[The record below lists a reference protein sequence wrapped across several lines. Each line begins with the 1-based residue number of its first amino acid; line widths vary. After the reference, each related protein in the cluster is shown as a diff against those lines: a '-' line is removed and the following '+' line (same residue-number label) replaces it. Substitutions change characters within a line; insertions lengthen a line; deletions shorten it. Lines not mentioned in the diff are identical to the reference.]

1 MTLRDKFPDNF
12 GLLHCHSGKKTAKK
26 ARWYRDSKRVQ
37 THALAIRNGILWLTS
52 ELKSVC
58 SPKKKMGKPLATLVL
73 GLISM
78 SQLWEGVQCNGL
90 KLHAP
95 NSVSVQKGLCVA
107 IPCSFTYSHPFFT
120 NADTLNGYW
129 YEFGKQHAWNPAFA
143 TSDGSKEIAQD
154 ARGRF
159 RLSDKLEE
167 GNCSLF
173 ITDAQE
179 SDQKAYYFRIEKGR
193 GRYSFPNKIS
203 VTVTA
208 KPEPKIQIPG
218 ELRAGQ
224 PVNLTCTAA
233 SCPWKPP
240 QISWEFARNIS
251 GILSNGTNTLS
262 LVSTFAP
269 SAADNNQTLT
279 CRVTYSSESASPVIC
294 EERIYLNVK
303 YPPQRP
309 RISGKLIHKSGGE
322 KNLTGLSQTEAQ
334 EGDSLQLCCEA
345 EGNPLPGVTW
355 VHRSHSKPEQSPSEN
370 PLTLSV
376 KQQDMG
382 GYTCRAQNT
391 EGSSETTFQV
401 YMAYSPKVCSQANT
415 SCWREDDGLWCNCSI
430 CSYPRPEIQWVVNG
444 ETVDGNSS
452 DKEMVVTSWYM
463 TDQATSTLNL
473 KGAWN
478 GHRSILCRG
487 NSSSGETSMN
497 FLLFNFKEDSLKQ
510 NLTSGVVGA
519 LIMFAIVA
527 IIILI
532 VVVSRNQKCRRTSKS
547 TTDPELSPD
556 RSMLVFNGNPSD
568 VKGSNVTTPPNQKEA
583 KGVPEEPKKPE
594 KSPDECYA
602 DPQDLYYAT
611 VQFSGLKP
619 VLEVTSEEGT
629 TEYAEI
635 RTS

>member
-1 MTLRDKFPDNF
+1 MEAMNVNLGTLRK
-12 GLLHCHSGKKTAKK
+12 
-26 ARWYRDSKRVQ
+26 
-37 THALAIRNGILWLTS
+37 ILWLTS

-90 KLHAP
+90 ELHAP

-107 IPCSFTYSHPFFT
+107 IPCSFTYSHPSFT

-129 YEFGKQHAWNPAFA
+129 YESGKQHAWNPAFA
-143 TSDGSKEIAQD
+143 TNDGSKEIAQD

-208 KPEPKIQIPG
+208 
-218 ELRAGQ
+218 
-224 PVNLTCTAA
+224 
-233 SCPWKPP
+233 
-240 QISWEFARNIS
+240 
-251 GILSNGTNTLS
+251 
-262 LVSTFAP
+262 
-269 SAADNNQTLT
+269 DNNQTLT
-279 CRVTYSSESASPVIC
+279 CRVTCSSESASPVIR

-334 EGDSLQLCCEA
+334 EGDSLQLRCEA

-370 PLTLSV
+370 PLTLLSV

-401 YMAYSPKVCSQANT
+401 YMAYSPKVCSQSNT
-415 SCWREDDGLWCNCSI
+415 SCWKEGDGFRCNCSI
-430 CSYPRPEIQWVVNG
+430 CSYPRPEIQWVVDG
-444 ETVDGNSS
+444 EIMEGSN
-452 DKEMVVTSWYM
+452 KEMEVTSWYK
-463 TDQATSTLNL
+463 TDEATSTLL
-473 KGAWN
+473 FKEAQDGR
-478 GHRSILCRG
+478 HSVLCRG
-487 NSSSGETSMN
+487 NSSSGETSVN
-497 FLLFNFKEDSLKQ
+497 IVFYSLKARILTESTVVPFLLGLSLIK
-510 NLTSGVVGA
+510 
-519 LIMFAIVA
+519 
-527 IIILI
+527 
-532 VVVSRNQKCRRTSKS
+532 
-547 TTDPELSPD
+547 
-556 RSMLVFNGNPSD
+556 
-568 VKGSNVTTPPNQKEA
+568 
-583 KGVPEEPKKPE
+583 
-594 KSPDECYA
+594 
-602 DPQDLYYAT
+602 
-611 VQFSGLKP
+611 
-619 VLEVTSEEGT
+619 
-629 TEYAEI
+629 
-635 RTS
+635 